1 MMTCCK
7 RNDKSKLVN
16 EDSSDEGNFVK
27 QANIKQK
34 SLLDPKPGVAS
45 EVVSA
50 WSTVKRNP
58 IKGIGT
64 FVECTNGR

>member
-27 QANIKQK
+27 QSNIKPET
-34 SLLDPKPGVAS
+34 LLDPKPGLQ
-45 EVVSA
+45 
-50 WSTVKRNP
+50 VKLLAP
-58 IKGIGT
+58 SSLQLKET
-64 FVECTNGR
+64 P

>member
-7 RNDKSKLVN
+7 RSDKSKLVN

-27 QANIKQK
+27 QPNIKPK
-34 SLLDPKPGVAS
+34 TLLDPKPGVAS

-50 WSTVKRNP
+50 
-58 IKGIGT
+58 
-64 FVECTNGR
+64 

>member
-1 MMTCCK
+1 MLTCCK

-27 QANIKQK
+27 QPNIKQK
-34 SLLDPKPGVAS
+34 ALLDPKPGVAS

-50 WSTVKRNP
+50 
-58 IKGIGT
+58 
-64 FVECTNGR
+64 